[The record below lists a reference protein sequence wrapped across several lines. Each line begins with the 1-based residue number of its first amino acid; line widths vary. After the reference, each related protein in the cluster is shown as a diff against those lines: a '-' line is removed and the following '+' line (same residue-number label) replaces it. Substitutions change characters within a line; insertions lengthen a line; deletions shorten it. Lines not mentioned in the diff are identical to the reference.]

1 MGQDLPVS
9 RGMYN
14 FDTLT
19 VNFYGDTD
27 VARQLLQ
34 AGAFDYNR
42 EFSSSGY
49 VVGYDS
55 PALRDGRLQQSI
67 LAPDKPTAAQGFV
80 FNLQNPFFKDRRV
93 RQAISLLWD
102 FEWTNKQMMR
112 GFYVRQNSFWPKSEM
127 AATALPDAE
136 ELKILEPLRG
146 QIPDEVF
153 TTVYQAPKTDGS
165 GYIRDKQ
172 LQALKLLAEAGWTP
186 QHNRLVNAAGEPL
199 EFTFLD
205 GQGGFD
211 RMLLPFK
218 RTLAQI
224 GITLNLRRIDS
235 AQYINR
241 LNARDY
247 DMIVTSFPRSADPIV
262 SPGRELYSLYASQS
276 ATQVGSSNS
285 MVLANP
291 AVDQLIDGL
300 VQANSREAMV
310 HYARALDRVLQWG
323 YYMIPNYYSK
333 GTPTVYQNRFGM
345 PARQP
350 LYNEGL
356 ETWWEVSAK
365 PLTTQQMSAQLA
377 GASDMLRYLSRR
389 LLLIIPTLLCILIV
403 NFLIVQAAPGGPV
416 EQAIA
421 RLQGFGGHSMG
432 GGGEVAAVGGAGR
445 SSRGLDPA
453 LIEEIKHHYGFD
465 KPMHERLW
473 LMLKTTRSWIWV
485 AVFRGAK
492 VTDLIVQKLPVSLS
506 LGLWATLITYLIS
519 IPLGIRKAI
528 KNGSAFDVWSST
540 AIIIGNAMPAFL
552 FAILLIVVFA
562 GGSYVNWFPVQGLVS
577 DNFDSLSTMGK
588 VGDYLWHLVLPVT
601 ALVIGGF
608 ATLTILTKNS
618 FLNEISRQYVIT
630 ARAKGL
636 TERRVLYGHVFRN
649 AMLLVVAG
657 VPSALIEVFFAG
669 SLLIETI
676 FNLDGL
682 GRMSYEAAVS
692 RDYPVVFGALF
703 LFTLFGLLI
712 KLIGDLCYTLL
723 DPRIDFSA
731 RTA

>member
-1 MGQDLPVS
+1 MSFLRNMAGLLLGSALLCTGASALAAGSYALTVYGEAPKYPANFQHFDFVDPKAPKGGALSRASMEIGQYNYISPYADQGISVVQVNDWVYSPLAFRSLDEPYTVYALVAQQIERDPEGMWVRFTLNPKARFADGTPITAEDVRYTFNLLMTKGSLSYRQQYADVQDVLIEGPRQVRFTFKNNLNRTLALDLATMRIVPEHWWQTRDFANGGGFEPPLGSGPYRVSKVDAGRSISFQRDPDWWGKDLPVS

-55 PALRDGRLQQSI
+55 PALRDGRLQQAI
-67 LAPDKPTAAQGFV
+67 LAPEKPTAAQGFV
-80 FNLQNPFFKDRRV
+80 FNLQNPIFQDRRV

-186 QHNRLVNAAGEPL
+186 QHNHLVNAAGEPL

-235 AQYINR
+235 AQYVNR

-247 DMIVTSFPRSADPIV
+247 DMIVTSFPRSGDPIV

-300 VQANSREAMV
+300 VQANTREAMV

-345 PARQP
+345 PPVQP
-350 LYNEGL
+350 AYDEGL
-356 ETWWEVSAK
+356 NTWWEVSAK
-365 PLTTQQMSAQLA
+365 ALTTQQMHSQLA
-377 GASDMLRYLSRR
+377 GG
-389 LLLIIPTLLCILIV
+389 
-403 NFLIVQAAPGGPV
+403 Q
-416 EQAIA
+416 
-421 RLQGFGGHSMG
+421 
-432 GGGEVAAVGGAGR
+432 
-445 SSRGLDPA
+445 
-453 LIEEIKHHYGFD
+453 
-465 KPMHERLW
+465 
-473 LMLKTTRSWIWV
+473 
-485 AVFRGAK
+485 
-492 VTDLIVQKLPVSLS
+492 
-506 LGLWATLITYLIS
+506 
-519 IPLGIRKAI
+519 
-528 KNGSAFDVWSST
+528 
-540 AIIIGNAMPAFL
+540 
-552 FAILLIVVFA
+552 
-562 GGSYVNWFPVQGLVS
+562 
-577 DNFDSLSTMGK
+577 
-588 VGDYLWHLVLPVT
+588 
-601 ALVIGGF
+601 
-608 ATLTILTKNS
+608 
-618 FLNEISRQYVIT
+618 
-630 ARAKGL
+630 
-636 TERRVLYGHVFRN
+636 
-649 AMLLVVAG
+649 
-657 VPSALIEVFFAG
+657 
-669 SLLIETI
+669 
-676 FNLDGL
+676 
-682 GRMSYEAAVS
+682 
-692 RDYPVVFGALF
+692 
-703 LFTLFGLLI
+703 
-712 KLIGDLCYTLL
+712 
-723 DPRIDFSA
+723 
-731 RTA
+731 

>member
-1 MGQDLPVS
+1 MKFMRNMAALLLGGTLLCNAAHALAGSSYALTVYGEAPKYPANFEHFDFVDPNASKGGSLSRASMEIGQYNYISPYADQGISVVQVNDWVYSPLAFRSLDEPYTVYALVAQQIERDPDGLWVRFTLNPKARFADGTPITAEDVRYTFNLLMTKGSLSYRQQYADVQDVLIEGPRQVRFTFKNNLNRTLALDLATMRIVPEHWWKTRDFANGGGFEPPLGSGPYRVSKVDAGRSISFQRDPDWWGKDLPVS

-80 FNLQNPFFKDRRV
+80 FNLQNPIFQDRRV

-153 TTVYQAPKTDGS
+153 TTVYEAPKTDGS

-186 QHNRLVNAAGEPL
+186 QHNRLVNADGEPL

-205 GQGGFD
+205 GQGAFD

-235 AQYINR
+235 AQYVNR

-247 DMIVTSFPRSADPIV
+247 DMIVTSFPRSGDPIV

-300 VQANSREAMV
+300 VQANTREAMV

-345 PARQP
+345 PPVQP
-350 LYNEGL
+350 AYDEGL
-356 ETWWEVSAK
+356 NTWWEVSTQA
-365 PLTTQQMSAQLA
+365 LTTQQMHSQLA
-377 GASDMLRYLSRR
+377 GG
-389 LLLIIPTLLCILIV
+389 
-403 NFLIVQAAPGGPV
+403 Q
-416 EQAIA
+416 
-421 RLQGFGGHSMG
+421 
-432 GGGEVAAVGGAGR
+432 
-445 SSRGLDPA
+445 
-453 LIEEIKHHYGFD
+453 
-465 KPMHERLW
+465 
-473 LMLKTTRSWIWV
+473 
-485 AVFRGAK
+485 
-492 VTDLIVQKLPVSLS
+492 
-506 LGLWATLITYLIS
+506 
-519 IPLGIRKAI
+519 
-528 KNGSAFDVWSST
+528 
-540 AIIIGNAMPAFL
+540 
-552 FAILLIVVFA
+552 
-562 GGSYVNWFPVQGLVS
+562 
-577 DNFDSLSTMGK
+577 
-588 VGDYLWHLVLPVT
+588 
-601 ALVIGGF
+601 
-608 ATLTILTKNS
+608 
-618 FLNEISRQYVIT
+618 
-630 ARAKGL
+630 
-636 TERRVLYGHVFRN
+636 
-649 AMLLVVAG
+649 
-657 VPSALIEVFFAG
+657 
-669 SLLIETI
+669 
-676 FNLDGL
+676 
-682 GRMSYEAAVS
+682 
-692 RDYPVVFGALF
+692 
-703 LFTLFGLLI
+703 
-712 KLIGDLCYTLL
+712 
-723 DPRIDFSA
+723 
-731 RTA
+731 

>member
-1 MGQDLPVS
+1 MSFLRNMAALLLGSALLCTGTSALAAGSYALTVYGEAPKYPANFQHFDFVDPHAPKGGSLSRASMEIGGFNYISPYADQGISVVQVNDWVYSPLAFRSLDEPYTVYALVAQQIERDPDGLWVRFTLNPKARFADGTPITAEDVRYTFNLLMTKGSLSYRQQYADVQDVLIEGPRQVRFTFKNNLNRTLALDLATMRVVPEHWWQTRDFANGGGFEPPLGSGPYRVSKVDAGRSISFQRDPDWWGKDLPVS

-67 LAPDKPTAAQGFV
+67 LAPEKPTAAQGFV
-80 FNLQNPFFKDRRV
+80 FNLQNPIFQDRRV

-153 TTVYQAPKTDGS
+153 TTVYEAPKTDGS

-186 QHNRLVNAAGEPL
+186 QHNRLLNAAGEPL

-235 AQYINR
+235 AQYVNR

-247 DMIVTSFPRSADPIV
+247 DMIVTSFPRSGDPIV

-276 ATQVGSSNS
+276 ATQIGSSNS

-300 VQANSREAMV
+300 VQANTREAML

-345 PARQP
+345 PPVQP
-350 LYNEGL
+350 AYDEGL
-356 ETWWEVSAK
+356 NTWWEVSAK
-365 PLTTQQMSAQLA
+365 ALNTQQMHSQLA
-377 GASDMLRYLSRR
+377 G
-389 LLLIIPTLLCILIV
+389 
-403 NFLIVQAAPGGPV
+403 
-416 EQAIA
+416 
-421 RLQGFGGHSMG
+421 GH
-432 GGGEVAAVGGAGR
+432 
-445 SSRGLDPA
+445 
-453 LIEEIKHHYGFD
+453 
-465 KPMHERLW
+465 
-473 LMLKTTRSWIWV
+473 
-485 AVFRGAK
+485 
-492 VTDLIVQKLPVSLS
+492 
-506 LGLWATLITYLIS
+506 
-519 IPLGIRKAI
+519 
-528 KNGSAFDVWSST
+528 
-540 AIIIGNAMPAFL
+540 
-552 FAILLIVVFA
+552 
-562 GGSYVNWFPVQGLVS
+562 
-577 DNFDSLSTMGK
+577 
-588 VGDYLWHLVLPVT
+588 
-601 ALVIGGF
+601 
-608 ATLTILTKNS
+608 
-618 FLNEISRQYVIT
+618 
-630 ARAKGL
+630 
-636 TERRVLYGHVFRN
+636 
-649 AMLLVVAG
+649 
-657 VPSALIEVFFAG
+657 
-669 SLLIETI
+669 
-676 FNLDGL
+676 
-682 GRMSYEAAVS
+682 
-692 RDYPVVFGALF
+692 
-703 LFTLFGLLI
+703 
-712 KLIGDLCYTLL
+712 
-723 DPRIDFSA
+723 
-731 RTA
+731 

>member
-1 MGQDLPVS
+1 MSFLRNMAALLLGSALLCTGPSALAAGSYALTVYGEAPKYPANFQHFDFVDPHAPKGGSLSRASMEIGGFNYISPYADQGISVVQVNDWVYSPLAFRSLDEPYTVYALVAQQIERDPDGLWVRFTLNPKARFADGTPITAEDVRYTFNLLMTKGSLSYRQQYADVQDVLIEGPRQVRFTFKNNLNRTLALDLATMRVVPEHWWQTRDFANGGGFEPPLGSGPYRVSKVDAGRSISFQRDPDWWGKDLPVS

-67 LAPDKPTAAQGFV
+67 LAPEKPTAAQGFV
-80 FNLQNPFFKDRRV
+80 FNLQNPIFQDRRV

-153 TTVYQAPKTDGS
+153 TTVYEAPKTDGS

-235 AQYINR
+235 AQYVNR

-247 DMIVTSFPRSADPIV
+247 DMIVTSFPRSGDPIV

-300 VQANSREAMV
+300 VQANTREAMV

-345 PARQP
+345 PPVQP
-350 LYNEGL
+350 AYDEGL
-356 ETWWEVSAK
+356 NTWWEVSNKA
-365 PLTTQQMSAQLA
+365 LTSQQMHSQLA
-377 GASDMLRYLSRR
+377 GG
-389 LLLIIPTLLCILIV
+389 
-403 NFLIVQAAPGGPV
+403 Q
-416 EQAIA
+416 
-421 RLQGFGGHSMG
+421 
-432 GGGEVAAVGGAGR
+432 
-445 SSRGLDPA
+445 
-453 LIEEIKHHYGFD
+453 
-465 KPMHERLW
+465 
-473 LMLKTTRSWIWV
+473 
-485 AVFRGAK
+485 
-492 VTDLIVQKLPVSLS
+492 
-506 LGLWATLITYLIS
+506 
-519 IPLGIRKAI
+519 
-528 KNGSAFDVWSST
+528 
-540 AIIIGNAMPAFL
+540 
-552 FAILLIVVFA
+552 
-562 GGSYVNWFPVQGLVS
+562 
-577 DNFDSLSTMGK
+577 
-588 VGDYLWHLVLPVT
+588 
-601 ALVIGGF
+601 
-608 ATLTILTKNS
+608 
-618 FLNEISRQYVIT
+618 
-630 ARAKGL
+630 
-636 TERRVLYGHVFRN
+636 
-649 AMLLVVAG
+649 
-657 VPSALIEVFFAG
+657 
-669 SLLIETI
+669 
-676 FNLDGL
+676 
-682 GRMSYEAAVS
+682 
-692 RDYPVVFGALF
+692 
-703 LFTLFGLLI
+703 
-712 KLIGDLCYTLL
+712 
-723 DPRIDFSA
+723 
-731 RTA
+731 

>member
-1 MGQDLPVS
+1 MSFLRNMAGLLLGSALLCTGTSALAAGSYALTVYGEAPKYPANFQHFDFVDPKAPKGGSLSRASMEIGGFNYISPYADQGISVVQVNDWVYSPLAFRSLDEPYTVYALVAQQIERDPEGLWVRFTLNPKARFADGTPITAEDVRYTYNLLMTKGSLSYRQQYADVQDVLIEGPRQVRFTFKNNLNRTLALDLATMRIVPEHWWQTRDFANGGGFEPPLGSGPYRVSKVDAGRSISFQRDPDWWGKDLPVS

-67 LAPDKPTAAQGFV
+67 LAPEKPTAAQGFV
-80 FNLQNPFFKDRRV
+80 LNLQNPIFQDRRV

-127 AATALPDAE
+127 AATALPDAQ

-235 AQYINR
+235 AQYVNR

-247 DMIVTSFPRSADPIV
+247 DMIVTSFPRSGDPIV

-285 MVLANP
+285 MVLASP

-300 VQANSREAMV
+300 VQANTREAMV

-345 PARQP
+345 PAVQP
-350 LYNEGL
+350 AYDEGL
-356 ETWWEVSAK
+356 NTWWEVSAK
-365 PLTTQQMSAQLA
+365 ALTTQQMHTQLA
-377 GASDMLRYLSRR
+377 GG
-389 LLLIIPTLLCILIV
+389 
-403 NFLIVQAAPGGPV
+403 Q
-416 EQAIA
+416 
-421 RLQGFGGHSMG
+421 
-432 GGGEVAAVGGAGR
+432 
-445 SSRGLDPA
+445 
-453 LIEEIKHHYGFD
+453 
-465 KPMHERLW
+465 
-473 LMLKTTRSWIWV
+473 
-485 AVFRGAK
+485 
-492 VTDLIVQKLPVSLS
+492 
-506 LGLWATLITYLIS
+506 
-519 IPLGIRKAI
+519 
-528 KNGSAFDVWSST
+528 
-540 AIIIGNAMPAFL
+540 
-552 FAILLIVVFA
+552 
-562 GGSYVNWFPVQGLVS
+562 
-577 DNFDSLSTMGK
+577 
-588 VGDYLWHLVLPVT
+588 
-601 ALVIGGF
+601 
-608 ATLTILTKNS
+608 
-618 FLNEISRQYVIT
+618 
-630 ARAKGL
+630 
-636 TERRVLYGHVFRN
+636 
-649 AMLLVVAG
+649 
-657 VPSALIEVFFAG
+657 
-669 SLLIETI
+669 
-676 FNLDGL
+676 
-682 GRMSYEAAVS
+682 
-692 RDYPVVFGALF
+692 
-703 LFTLFGLLI
+703 
-712 KLIGDLCYTLL
+712 
-723 DPRIDFSA
+723 
-731 RTA
+731 

>member
-1 MGQDLPVS
+1 MRLAFSSFIFTALALLLNAAAVSASPRHALTVYGEPAKYPANFSHFEYANPLAPKGGSLRRSAIEIGRFDHVSPYIDKGIGVSQIDGMVYSPLAQRSLDEPYTVYGLVAEKMERAEDGLWLRFYLNPKARFADGTPITAEDVRYTFNLLMTKGSLSYRQQYADVQDVLIEGPRQVRFTFKNNLNRTLALDLATMRVVPEHWWKTRDFANGGGFEPPLGSGPYRVSKVDAGRSISFQRDPDWWGKELPVS

-186 QHNRLVNAAGEPL
+186 QHSRLVNAAGEPL

-235 AQYINR
+235 AQYVNR

-247 DMIVTSFPRSADPIV
+247 DMIVTSFPRSGDPIV

-300 VQANSREAMV
+300 VKADTRDAMV

-345 PARQP
+345 PPVQP
-350 LYNEGL
+350 AYDEGL
-356 ETWWEVSAK
+356 NTWWEVSAK
-365 PLTTQQMSAQLA
+365 PLTTQQMHTQLA
-377 GASDMLRYLSRR
+377 GG
-389 LLLIIPTLLCILIV
+389 
-403 NFLIVQAAPGGPV
+403 Q
-416 EQAIA
+416 
-421 RLQGFGGHSMG
+421 
-432 GGGEVAAVGGAGR
+432 
-445 SSRGLDPA
+445 
-453 LIEEIKHHYGFD
+453 
-465 KPMHERLW
+465 
-473 LMLKTTRSWIWV
+473 
-485 AVFRGAK
+485 
-492 VTDLIVQKLPVSLS
+492 
-506 LGLWATLITYLIS
+506 
-519 IPLGIRKAI
+519 
-528 KNGSAFDVWSST
+528 
-540 AIIIGNAMPAFL
+540 
-552 FAILLIVVFA
+552 
-562 GGSYVNWFPVQGLVS
+562 
-577 DNFDSLSTMGK
+577 
-588 VGDYLWHLVLPVT
+588 
-601 ALVIGGF
+601 
-608 ATLTILTKNS
+608 
-618 FLNEISRQYVIT
+618 
-630 ARAKGL
+630 
-636 TERRVLYGHVFRN
+636 
-649 AMLLVVAG
+649 
-657 VPSALIEVFFAG
+657 
-669 SLLIETI
+669 
-676 FNLDGL
+676 
-682 GRMSYEAAVS
+682 
-692 RDYPVVFGALF
+692 
-703 LFTLFGLLI
+703 
-712 KLIGDLCYTLL
+712 
-723 DPRIDFSA
+723 
-731 RTA
+731 

>member
-1 MGQDLPVS
+1 MRFMRNMAALLIGSALLCTGTSALASGSYALTVYGEAPKYPANFQHFDFVDPHAQKGGSLSRASMEIGQYNYISPYADQGISVVQVNDWVYSPLAFRSLDEPYTVYALVAQQIERDPEGLWVRFTLNPKARFADGTPITAEDVRYTFNLLMTKGSLSYRQQYADVQDVLIEGPRQVRFTFKNNLNRTLALDLATMRVVPEHWWQTRDFANGGGFEPPLGSGPYRVSKVDAGRSISFQRDPDWWGKDLPVS

-14 FDTLT
+14 FDSLT

-80 FNLQNPFFKDRRV
+80 FNLQNPIFQDRRV

-235 AQYINR
+235 AQYVNR

-247 DMIVTSFPRSADPIV
+247 DMIVTSFPRSGDPIV

-285 MVLANP
+285 MVLASP

-300 VQANSREAMV
+300 VQANTREAMV

-345 PARQP
+345 PPVQP
-350 LYNEGL
+350 AYDEGL
-356 ETWWEVSAK
+356 NTWWEVSAK
-365 PLTTQQMSAQLA
+365 ALTTQQMHTQLA
-377 GASDMLRYLSRR
+377 GG
-389 LLLIIPTLLCILIV
+389 
-403 NFLIVQAAPGGPV
+403 Q
-416 EQAIA
+416 
-421 RLQGFGGHSMG
+421 
-432 GGGEVAAVGGAGR
+432 
-445 SSRGLDPA
+445 
-453 LIEEIKHHYGFD
+453 
-465 KPMHERLW
+465 
-473 LMLKTTRSWIWV
+473 
-485 AVFRGAK
+485 
-492 VTDLIVQKLPVSLS
+492 
-506 LGLWATLITYLIS
+506 
-519 IPLGIRKAI
+519 
-528 KNGSAFDVWSST
+528 
-540 AIIIGNAMPAFL
+540 
-552 FAILLIVVFA
+552 
-562 GGSYVNWFPVQGLVS
+562 
-577 DNFDSLSTMGK
+577 
-588 VGDYLWHLVLPVT
+588 
-601 ALVIGGF
+601 
-608 ATLTILTKNS
+608 
-618 FLNEISRQYVIT
+618 
-630 ARAKGL
+630 
-636 TERRVLYGHVFRN
+636 
-649 AMLLVVAG
+649 
-657 VPSALIEVFFAG
+657 
-669 SLLIETI
+669 
-676 FNLDGL
+676 
-682 GRMSYEAAVS
+682 
-692 RDYPVVFGALF
+692 
-703 LFTLFGLLI
+703 
-712 KLIGDLCYTLL
+712 
-723 DPRIDFSA
+723 
-731 RTA
+731 

>member
-1 MGQDLPVS
+1 MRFMRNMAGLLLGGVLLCAAVPAMATGSYAMTVYGEAPKYPAGFEHFDFVDPHAPKGGSLSRASMEIGKYNYITPYADQGISVVQVNDWVYAPLAFRSLDEPYTVYGLVAQQMERDPEGLWVRFTLNPKARFADGTPITAEDVRYTFNLLMTKGSLSYRQQYADVQEVLIENPQQIRFTFKNNLNRTLALDLATLRVVPEHWWQTRDFANGGGFEPPLGSGPYRVSKVDAGRSISFQRDPDWWGKDLPVS

-55 PALRDGRLQQSI
+55 PALRDGRLQQAI
-67 LAPDKPTAAQGFV
+67 LAPEKPTAAQGFV
-80 FNLQNPFFKDRRV
+80 FNLQNPIFQDRRV

-186 QHNRLVNAAGEPL
+186 HNNRLLNAAGEPL

-235 AQYINR
+235 AQYVNR

-247 DMIVTSFPRSADPIV
+247 DMIVTSFPRSGDPIV

-300 VQANSREAMV
+300 VKADTREAMV

-345 PARQP
+345 PPVQP
-350 LYNEGL
+350 AYDEGL
-356 ETWWEVSAK
+356 NTWWEVSAK
-365 PLTTQQMSAQLA
+365 PLTTQQMHTQLA
-377 GASDMLRYLSRR
+377 GG
-389 LLLIIPTLLCILIV
+389 
-403 NFLIVQAAPGGPV
+403 Q
-416 EQAIA
+416 
-421 RLQGFGGHSMG
+421 
-432 GGGEVAAVGGAGR
+432 
-445 SSRGLDPA
+445 
-453 LIEEIKHHYGFD
+453 
-465 KPMHERLW
+465 
-473 LMLKTTRSWIWV
+473 
-485 AVFRGAK
+485 
-492 VTDLIVQKLPVSLS
+492 
-506 LGLWATLITYLIS
+506 
-519 IPLGIRKAI
+519 
-528 KNGSAFDVWSST
+528 
-540 AIIIGNAMPAFL
+540 
-552 FAILLIVVFA
+552 
-562 GGSYVNWFPVQGLVS
+562 
-577 DNFDSLSTMGK
+577 
-588 VGDYLWHLVLPVT
+588 
-601 ALVIGGF
+601 
-608 ATLTILTKNS
+608 
-618 FLNEISRQYVIT
+618 
-630 ARAKGL
+630 
-636 TERRVLYGHVFRN
+636 
-649 AMLLVVAG
+649 
-657 VPSALIEVFFAG
+657 
-669 SLLIETI
+669 
-676 FNLDGL
+676 
-682 GRMSYEAAVS
+682 
-692 RDYPVVFGALF
+692 
-703 LFTLFGLLI
+703 
-712 KLIGDLCYTLL
+712 
-723 DPRIDFSA
+723 
-731 RTA
+731 